1 MPKRKRGSIGYRRPK
16 KKKVEGAETVEEE
29 PEDSEEEEEAEE
41 EAAPRPEPSAPS
53 VPAPA
58 PAELVSH
65 APHPLVIMEQLLD
78 AELCTRRASCACSG
92 HGVFSRVPLS
102 NSHRTGRLPARQRD
116 LFGAHKRLITH
127 RETILTGEHCEHH
140 PQRDLHD
147 GEVLELLCREIGL
160 ANALQWVPLQVLRED
175 LDEDSLTSTPTSDAP
190 PFLLLACL
198 VGA

>member
-1 MPKRKRGSIGYRRPK
+1 MQSY
-16 KKKVEGAETVEEE
+16 VQGARAAHVQDMVCSLVCRSQILIE
-29 PEDSEEEEEAEE
+29 P
-41 EAAPRPEPSAPS
+41 
-53 VPAPA
+53 V
-58 PAELVSH
+58 V
-65 APHPLVIMEQLLD
+65 
-78 AELCTRRASCACSG
+78 C
-92 HGVFSRVPLS
+92 
-102 NSHRTGRLPARQRD
+102 LPARQRD
-116 LFGAHKRLITH
+116 LAHKRLITH